1 MPAEKQAPQGV
12 HKRTHP
18 RTAPIMVPRS
28 IKMTPKKKKKKRETL
43 PMPAKKTPLRMR
55 RCVLKEPGRG
65 REKSPWRK
73 MRKPSASH
81 IGRSRRITNPKS
93 WA

>member
-18 RTAPIMVPRS
+18 RTTPIPVPGS
-28 IKMTPKKKKKKRETL
+28 IRMTPKKKKKKRKTH
-43 PMPAKKTPLRMR
+43 PMLEKKTPLLIK
-55 RCVLKEPGRG
+55 RCASKEPGRG

-73 MRKPSASH
+73 MKKPWESR
-81 IGRSRRITNPKS
+81 IGRSRRIIDPKL
-93 WA
+93 